1 MKKLQRLLAQGGIAV
16 ALLAGGEA
24 LAGEAGENVSGK
36 NPLPTVTV
44 SAAHLLEDRFLG
56 KADAPLTVIDYSSL
70 TCPHCAD
77 FHTQILP
84 KLKAHYIDTGTVRF
98 IYRDFPLEPIATA
111 AAMLARCAPPE
122 MYFRFLD
129 ALFGSQKT
137 WSKAQKPREALVT
150 LARLGGMTET
160 DVAQCL
166 DNQALLNG
174 LTAMKNEAVQQHG
187 IKATLSLVIGGRTHV
202 GVGSYDALVTLIEN
216 ALPKQ

>member
-1 MKKLQRLLAQGGIAV
+1 MKKIWRLLAQGGIAL
-16 ALLAGGEA
+16 ALLAGGAA
-24 LAGEAGENVSGK
+24 LAEDVSSK
-36 NPLPTVTV
+36 NPLPDAAV
-44 SAAHLLEDRFLG
+44 STARLLEDRFLG

-84 KLKAHYIDTGTVRF
+84 ELTAQYIDVGKVKF
-98 IYRDFPLEPIATA
+98 IYRDFPLEPMATA

-137 WSKAQKPREALVT
+137 WSKAQKPREALAA

-160 DVAQCL
+160 DITQCL
-166 DNQALLNG
+166 DNQDLLNG
-174 LTAMKNEAVQQHG
+174 LSAMKNDAVQQHG
-187 IKATLSLVIGGRTHV
+187 IKATPSLVIGAQTHV
-202 GVGSYDALVTLIEN
+202 GVASYEALATLIEN
-216 ALPKQ
+216 ALPRE